1 MNKLIKLIPT
11 DIEQID
17 ALIKGFYPSE
27 LIVIGAKPG
36 CGKTTFLCEL
46 AKNICVDKTGL
57 FFSLQTEKK
66 LLTAKLFSCISKVP
80 LLEVL
85 DKSFKENDSEEK
97 YNSLK
102 LTIFD
107 DSNIET
113 DKLISKQGFQ
123 SDEVVIEDDCWI
135 ATNVTILKGV
145 HVGRHSVIGTGVI
158 LYKDVPANSVI
169 VCKQELRKVNKKYDI

>member
-17 ALIKGFYPSE
+17 ALIKGFSPSE

-66 LLTAKLFSCISKVP
+66 LLTAKLLSCISKVP

-113 DKLISKQGFQ
+113 DKLISMVHKISKKNEIKKHIGL
-123 SDEVVIEDDCWI
+123 EV
-135 ATNVTILKGV
+135 
-145 HVGRHSVIGTGVI
+145 
-158 LYKDVPANSVI
+158 
-169 VCKQELRKVNKKYDI
+169 LRKNFGNRIVL